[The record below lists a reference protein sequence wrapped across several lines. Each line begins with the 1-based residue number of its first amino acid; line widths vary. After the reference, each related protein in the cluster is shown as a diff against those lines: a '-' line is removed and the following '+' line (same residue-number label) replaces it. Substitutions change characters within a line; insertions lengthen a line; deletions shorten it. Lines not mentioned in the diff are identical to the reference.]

1 MKKIISFE
9 KKIEFPS
16 MIGEV
21 TSISLEHDLKF
32 IDESII
38 EGMFTVSGTYK
49 LTEASRLE
57 EPFTYELPA
66 EIILGERL
74 DILGSKIEIDDFYYE
89 IENDYNLICYI
100 DVQVE
105 GVEVVEIEDDHL
117 QQETENEM
125 ITSPPQLEE
134 ISLKIEKIDSQVEN
148 RECDGD
154 PQEEQIQEREN
165 EEPMITETKEMVKS
179 LFENIND
186 SEESYAT
193 YSVYILREEETVTSL
208 MTKYKTTKEELEK
221 YNDLTNLTIGSKIII
236 PLHEE
241 KNNV

>member
-9 KKIEFPS
+9 KRIEFPT

-32 IDESII
+32 IDESTI
-38 EGMFTVSGTYK
+38 EGMFTVNGTYK
-49 LTEASRLE
+49 LTEASRIE

-66 EIILGERL
+66 EIILGEKI
-74 DILGSKIEIDDFYYE
+74 DIPGSKIEINDFYYE

-105 GVEVVEIEDDHL
+105 GVEVVEIEENTN
-117 QQETENEM
+117 QEPESEM
-125 ITSPPQLEE
+125 ISSPPQLEE
-134 ISLKIEKIDSQVEN
+134 ITLKIEKIDSMEED
-148 RECDGD
+148 RECDGEY
-154 PQEEQIQEREN
+154 QEEQISEREN
-165 EEPMITETKEMVKS
+165 EEIMIPETKEMVKS

-193 YSVYILREEETVTSL
+193 YSVYILREEETITSL
-208 MTKYKTTKEELEK
+208 MTKYKTTKEELEN

-236 PLHEE
+236 PYHEE
-241 KNNV
+241 KNNL